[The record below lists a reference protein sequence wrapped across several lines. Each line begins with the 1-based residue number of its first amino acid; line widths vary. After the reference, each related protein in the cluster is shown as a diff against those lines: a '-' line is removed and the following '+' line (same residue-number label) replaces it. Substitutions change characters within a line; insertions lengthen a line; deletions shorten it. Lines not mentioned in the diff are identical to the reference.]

1 MAETPEKPKGY
12 LPRSFWTWNASAVV
26 TTVICVCSVI
36 YGASAF
42 ATKSNSDAANE
53 AKIAEQLSLR
63 IQAVDSRSAA
73 LESRMVGVET
83 SLGFIRESL
92 GRIERS
98 LTPTPANSR
107 DH

>member
-1 MAETPEKPKGY
+1 MTQPPQNYA
-12 LPRSFWTWNASAVV
+12 PRSFWTWNASAII
-26 TTVICVCSVI
+26 TTVICICSVI

-42 ATKSNSDAANE
+42 ATKSASDNEHE

-73 LESRMVGVET
+73 LEGRMVGVET

-92 GRIERS
+92 ARIERS
-98 LTPTPANSR
+98 LGTPTPLPTQAPGK
-107 DH
+107 